1 MERKSILGKKAALI
15 VVDVQRKFSL
25 DKPEWPEIRQKGVE
39 GMNRYMS
46 MFREAG
52 RPVILMAF
60 EGETHNPYFGDDG
73 DEWLQ
78 GLEVKDTDIVL
89 KKYGM
94 SSFKDTELEKTLKET
109 GSDIIIVIGMYA
121 ELCVAATFYSG
132 IEHDFSSYV
141 GHGGMIAWCGDKGL
155 EAAELVC
162 GTVTED
168 MVRDKLGLKK

>member
-1 MERKSILGKKAALI
+1 MHRSSILGNNMALV

-25 DKPEWPEIRQKGVE
+25 DRPEWPELREVGVQ
-39 GMNRYMS
+39 GMNRYMK

-60 EGETHNPYFGDDG
+60 EGDTHNPYFGDDG
-73 DEWLQ
+73 EEWLQ
-78 GLEVKDTDIVL
+78 GLDVQPTDIVL

-121 ELCVAATFYSG
+121 EFCVAATFFSG

-141 GHGGMIAWCGDKGL
+141 GKGGMIAWNNPGGL
-155 EAAELVC
+155 EATELLCGTATEELV
-162 GTVTED
+162 
-168 MVRDKLGLKK
+168 RQKLGL